1 MQAAE
6 SRPRDDLTAA
16 GRRKRYCSA
25 AGGVLP
31 ESKMSPVFVIVANV
45 IFHQPPQMPLVQNN
59 DVVQ

>member
-6 SRPRDDLTAA
+6 SGQRDDRIAA
-16 GRRKRYCSA
+16 RRRRRYCSA

-31 ESKMSPVFVIVANV
+31 ESKMSPVFVIVAEV
-45 IFHQPPQMPLVQNN
+45 IFHQLPQMPLVQNN